1 MPHVVIQ
8 YTGNLDAEGDMAG
21 LCAALAESLLSHRD
35 EQGKQLF
42 PIGGTRVL
50 AYPAQVYAVADGK
63 ADYAFCYVNIRIAAG
78 RSDAMK
84 KIAGDAVV
92 ARCAAHFASIFEKRH
107 IGITVQIDESP
118 GQVYD
123 GKHSNLHPL
132 FNPPPRSG

>member
-8 YTGNLDAEGDMAG
+8 YTDNLEAEGDFPS
-21 LCAALAESLLSHRD
+21 LCRAIAQSLLEHND
-35 EQGKQLF
+35 EEGKQLF

-50 AYPAQVYAVADGK
+50 AYPAHAYAVADGK
-63 ADYAFCYVNIRIAAG
+63 GDYAFCYVNIRIAAG

-84 KIAGDAVV
+84 KIAGDAVL
-92 ARCAAHFASIFEKRH
+92 ARCASHFASIFAQRP

-123 GKHSNLHPL
+123 GKHNNLHPL
-132 FNPPPRSG
+132 FK